1 MTVIEDFEGEFRKF
15 TGAKY
20 AVAVSNGTTALHVA
34 LLAVGV
40 KRGDYVITT
49 PFTHISTVN
58 SILYCGAIPI
68 FADINPKTYCVDEL
82 EVEKQFKKHP
92 NVKAVLCVHLF
103 GNTCNTVA
111 IKRLCDKYKAKLIE
125 DCAQAFGAN
134 IKRTNTSVTAYGNSA
149 RMTDITQKWE
159 HVGNVGDFGT
169 FSFYAS
175 KNLWTFEGGMLI
187 TNNLK
192 LARLAR
198 LIRSHGQSSKYCSTV
213 LGYNYRMPQI
223 CALVGLTAIK
233 LHLKGI
239 ISELGMYGPQ
249 HGHYPCVVYDQPIY
263 KKLGITGN
271 CPKAEEVARIARRN
285 FEAKHGKWGEGK
297 EKW

>member
-1 MTVIEDFEGEFRKF
+1 MTVIEEFEEEFRKF
-15 TGAKY
+15 TDAKY
-20 AVAVSNGTTALHVA
+20 AVAVSNGTAALHTA

-58 SILYCGAIPI
+58 SILYCGAIPV
-68 FADINPKTYCVDEL
+68 FADINPKTYCIDER
-82 EVEKQFKKHP
+82 EVEKQFEKYP
-92 NVKAVLCVHLF
+92 NAKAVLCVHLF
-103 GNTCNTVA
+103 GNVCNTVA
-111 IKRLCDKYKAKLIE
+111 IKRLCDKYHAKMIE
-125 DCAQAFGAN
+125 DCAQAFGARISN
-134 IKRTNTSVTAYGNSA
+134 FGF
-149 RMTDITQKWE
+149 E
-159 HVGNVGDFGT
+159 HVGNRGDFGT

-187 TNNLK
+187 TNNPK

-198 LIRSHGQSSKYCSTV
+198 LIRSHGQSAKYYSTI

-249 HGHYPCVVYDQPIY
+249 HGHYPSVVYNQPIY
-263 KKLGITGN
+263 KKLGITGD
-271 CPKAEEVARIARRN
+271 CPIAERIAKIARSN
-285 FEAKHGKWGEGK
+285 FEAKHGEWGKGE